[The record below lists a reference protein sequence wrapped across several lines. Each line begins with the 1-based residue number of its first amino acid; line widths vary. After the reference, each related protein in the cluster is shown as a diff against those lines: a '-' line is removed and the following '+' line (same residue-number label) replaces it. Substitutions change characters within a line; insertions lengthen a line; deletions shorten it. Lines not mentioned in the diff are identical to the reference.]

1 MLMIKEEHTLFIN
14 GYISHIV
21 SFNVSW
27 TFKAF
32 HTLEHVWAHMPFK
45 NDHNL
50 VFTLILRNTKFHDY
64 GYGKQIYFLCCTY
77 KEQDNTYN
85 MCEIEIYTKK
95 SH

>member
-1 MLMIKEEHTLFIN
+1 
-14 GYISHIV
+14 
-21 SFNVSW
+21 
-27 TFKAF
+27 
-32 HTLEHVWAHMPFK
+32 MPFK

-95 SH
+95 VINGKLAILEKFQKKSPNLDYV